1 MRFKERIEES
11 VEERGSDTALC
22 VAYILY
28 IATLHIGE
36 SHDTLHYNTRGS
48 YGLSI
53 EDENILLTSTQHC
66 RSVGLDA
73 LSVSSRWRQLS
84 WKIRSVMT

>member
-1 MRFKERIEES
+1 MTVGDMRSKERIEES

-53 EDENILLTSTQHC
+53 EDENTFFSPPPSIAGPLGWTP
-66 RSVGLDA
+66 
-73 LSVSSRWRQLS
+73 
-84 WKIRSVMT
+84 